1 MIVKIKNL
9 SNNELPSYQTEG
21 AAGVDLRAN
30 LPDSNITLRTHP
42 CAYWLILGN
51 PRRL

>member
-9 SNNELPSYQTEG
+9 SDNDLLFYQTEG

-30 LPDSNITLRTHP
+30 LPDSNITLT
-42 CAYWLILGN
+42 
-51 PRRL
+51 